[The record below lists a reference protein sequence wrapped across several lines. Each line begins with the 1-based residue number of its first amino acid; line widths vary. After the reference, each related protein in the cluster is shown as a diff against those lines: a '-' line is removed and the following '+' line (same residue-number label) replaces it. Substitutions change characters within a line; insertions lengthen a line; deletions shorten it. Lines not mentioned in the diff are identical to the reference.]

1 MKLWETYFRLWDRLS
16 DVLTEEKNNRR
27 LRRSRSVRR
36 NVETVTMAISA
47 MKGRV
52 SRVAS
57 EWEKL
62 NSGLYQAESIGSAF
76 VLFPGAFRAPF

>member
-1 MKLWETYFRLWDRLS
+1 
-16 DVLTEEKNNRR
+16 
-27 LRRSRSVRR
+27 
-36 NVETVTMAISA
+36 VETVTMAISA

-76 VLFPGAFRAPF
+76 VLFPGSVPGSFLNEGCKSLAHNCPQTIL